1 MGDSFTGMVNNSTAR
16 SVQFAVLSRVLK
28 LPSKRAVD
36 LLLKPTH
43 VLCLDDFENSRPA
56 TMRAA
61 GIDGE
66 KHNEMMSGAQLTG

>member
-1 MGDSFTGMVNNSTAR
+1 MGDSFTGKGNNSTAR
-16 SVQFAVLSRVLK
+16 SVQFAALSRVLN

-43 VLCLDDFENSRPA
+43 VLYLDDFENSRPA

-61 GIDGE
+61 GNAGE
-66 KHNEMMSGAQLTG
+66 KRGEMMSGV